1 MLHAPPFRVHQDILH
16 ESPISHIRCIYLKR
30 IQNELLKFF
39 PRQGL
44 FTSFSHSLVLVKF
57 QYSAWLFF
65 ICVFQTGFC
74 TIFTSFNVR
83 AAQPRAP
90 TLCTVPWCPV
100 KSLLFPLSSAHYA
113 QHVGYPSLSTYFRHP
128 KWFLLCSPY
137 HYKSSS
143 LFPKGKKLLGNWSHH
158 FRGLCT
164 DPCTFRVPRVMSD
177 FNHKTRNEW
186 F

>member
-1 MLHAPPFRVHQDILH
+1 MSTSEKVYQINLKMNKPNFFSLKLHNQVPQFVLHAPPFRVHQDILH

-30 IQNELLKFF
+30 IQNELLNFF

-83 AAQPRAP
+83 AAQPRVP
-90 TLCTVPWCPV
+90 HSVYCTLVPREITFISTFLSTLCTTCRV
-100 KSLLFPLSSAHYA
+100 SLTFHLF
-113 QHVGYPSLSTYFRHP
+113 
-128 KWFLLCSPY
+128 
-137 HYKSSS
+137 
-143 LFPKGKKLLGNWSHH
+143 
-158 FRGLCT
+158 
-164 DPCTFRVPRVMSD
+164 
-177 FNHKTRNEW
+177 
-186 F
+186 